1 MHFRDAETYSLLDF
15 VLLVLLLMLLLLL
28 LLLLQCCNRA
38 PQLRSWTD
46 QAPKRNNNSPEG

>member
-1 MHFRDAETYSLLDF
+1 MHFRDVEAYSLLDF

-28 LLLLQCCNRA
+28 LLLVQCCHRA